1 MKYNIKNQGILS
13 TVNYIK
19 EVTGVDIMSNLQG
32 AIDYQFD
39 DDSGYI
45 IYFTDDRIENLT
57 GIRSI
62 VMAKEQVEAL
72 EPIDLTGWIPVDHVN
87 ELPDDIGDYQACIVA
102 CDMEAVESSEIDH
115 LGIGFIYDGKIRV
128 ANPDNPE
135 DTEVTEGFF
144 KLITL
149 QLIFRRF

>member
-13 TVNYIK
+13 TVNFI
-19 EVTGVDIMSNLQG
+19 EAVTSINIMPALQG
-32 AIDYQFD
+32 AIDWQFD

-45 IYFTDDRIENLT
+45 IYFTNDHIENLT

-72 EPIDLTGWIPVDHVN
+72 ESIDLTEWIPVDRAD
-87 ELPDDIGDYQACIVA
+87 ELPAEIDDYQACVVA

-115 LGIGFIYDGKIRV
+115 LGIGFIYDGKVRV
-128 ANPDNPE
+128 ANPDNP
-135 DTEVTEGFF
+135 DDKEVTEGFF

-149 QLIFRRF
+149 

>member
-13 TVNYIK
+13 TVNFI
-19 EVTGVDIMSNLQG
+19 EAVTSINIIPALQG
-32 AIDYQFD
+32 TIEYQFD
-39 DDSGYI
+39 DDSDCI

-62 VMAKEQVEAL
+62 AMAKEQVEAL
-72 EPIDLTGWIPVDHVN
+72 EPINLTGWIPVDRAD
-87 ELPDDIGDYQACIVA
+87 ELPYDIGDYQACVVA

-115 LGIGFIYDGKIRV
+115 LGIGFIYDGKVRV
-128 ANPDNPE
+128 ANPDNPD
-135 DTEVTEGFF
+135 DTEVTEGIF

-149 QLIFRRF
+149 

>member
-19 EVTGVDIMSNLQG
+19 EVTGVDIMPSLQDV
-32 AIDYQFD
+32 INFQFN
-39 DDSGYI
+39 DDSDYI
-45 IYFTDDRIENLT
+45 IYFTEDSVEGVT
-57 GIRSI
+57 GIGTI
-62 VMAKEQVEAL
+62 VIDKGQVEAL
-72 EPIDLTGWIPVDHVN
+72 KPIDLTGWIPVDRAD

-102 CDMEAVESSEIDH
+102 CDMEAVESSEIAH
-115 LGIGFIYDGKIRV
+115 LGIGFIYDGKVRV

-149 QLIFRRF
+149 

>member
-72 EPIDLTGWIPVDHVN
+72 EPIDLTGWIPVDRVN
-87 ELPDDIGDYQACIVA
+87 ELPAEIDNYQACIIA
-102 CDMEAVESSEIDH
+102 KDEEAVKESNFTY
-115 LGIGFIYDGKIRV
+115 LQIGYIYDGMIL
-128 ANPDNPE
+128 ANDPTGVT
-135 DTEVTEGFF
+135 DTEVTEGIF

-149 QLIFRRF
+149 

>member
-1 MKYNIKNQGILS
+1 MKYNIKNQGIIS
-13 TVNYIK
+13 TVNFI
-19 EVTGVDIMSNLQG
+19 EAVTSINIMPALQG
-32 AIDYQFD
+32 AIGYQFD
-39 DDSGYI
+39 DASGYI
-45 IYFTDDRIENLT
+45 IYFTDERIENLT

-72 EPIDLTGWIPVDHVN
+72 EPIDLTEWIPVDRAD
-87 ELPDDIGDYQACIVA
+87 ELPYDIGDYQACVVA

-115 LGIGFIYDGKIRV
+115 LGIGFIYDGKVRV
-128 ANPDNPE
+128 ANPDNPD

-149 QLIFRRF
+149 

>member
-1 MKYNIKNQGILS
+1 MKYNIKNQGIIS
-13 TVNYIK
+13 TVNFI
-19 EVTGVDIMSNLQG
+19 EAVTSINIMPALQG
-32 AIDYQFD
+32 AIGYQFD
-39 DDSGYI
+39 DASGYI
-45 IYFTDDRIENLT
+45 IYFTDERIENLT

-72 EPIDLTGWIPVDHVN
+72 EPIDLTGWIPVDRAD
-87 ELPDDIGDYQACIVA
+87 ELPAEIDDYQACVVA

-115 LGIGFIYDGKIRV
+115 LGIGFIYDGKVRV
-128 ANPDNPE
+128 ANPDNPD

-149 QLIFRRF
+149 